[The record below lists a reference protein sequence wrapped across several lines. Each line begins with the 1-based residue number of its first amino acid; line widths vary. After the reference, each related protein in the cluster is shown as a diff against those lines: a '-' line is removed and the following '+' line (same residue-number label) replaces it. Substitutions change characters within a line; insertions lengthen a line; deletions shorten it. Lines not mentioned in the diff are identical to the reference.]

1 MAPSV
6 CRRLVPDDYPLV
18 GVVPINRPI
27 CDFDEPV
34 DPHLGALPPPPN
46 IRQLEDYGP
55 TIWDENAYL
64 KSFEKFYYAEPV
76 DFFRDY
82 PELCAF
88 ADLAFKKHF
97 SFLQDTRVVHI
108 TATEKNLDSCP
119 AYPKLCWYSSE
130 REFLEEQMWAP
141 YIKEF
146 ARIDK
151 KVKDGKGPRVLWYCF
166 LKKEVLKAQKIKD
179 GDIRQILCADPIY
192 SRIGACFEQHQN
204 QLMKEMTD
212 VSSGQCGWTPFEG
225 GFKAVCER
233 LQEKKGV
240 FIEFDWT
247 RFDGTI
253 PTPLFLHIKKLRWSF
268 INEQQR
274 ERYGRMYRWYCRN
287 LVDRYVVM
295 PSGEVTRQKRGN
307 PSGQISTT
315 MDNNMVNY
323 WLQAFEWAWFN
334 GPDFEKF
341 GEFET
346 VIYGDDRLSA
356 WSRVPDDFSTLA
368 SDMYRRV
375 FGMWVK
381 PEKVKVSPQL
391 EGLSFCGFTIG
402 PGFNP
407 RPAEPFKL
415 MASLLKPSKKLP
427 DYLALHGKLLCYQI
441 LMHFVE
447 DEHPFKRYVLR
458 CLDVTWRLSGKK
470 LLRRF
475 TEQQLNAL
483 WWGGPK
489 KCDGR

>member
-1 MAPSV
+1 M
-6 CRRLVPDDYPLV
+6 
-18 GVVPINRPI
+18 
-27 CDFDEPV
+27 
-34 DPHLGALPPPPN
+34 
-46 IRQLEDYGP
+46 
-55 TIWDENAYL
+55 
-64 KSFEKFYYAEPV
+64 EK
-76 DFFRDY
+76 
-82 PELCAF
+82 
-88 ADLAFKKHF
+88 
-97 SFLQDTRVVHI
+97 T
-108 TATEKNLDSCP
+108 
-119 AYPKLCWYSSE
+119 
-130 REFLEEQMWAP
+130 
-141 YIKEF
+141 
-146 ARIDK
+146 
-151 KVKDGKGPRVLWYCF
+151 
-166 LKKEVLKAQKIKD
+166 
-179 GDIRQILCADPIY
+179 
-192 SRIGACFEQHQN
+192 HQ
-204 QLMKEMTD
+204 
-212 VSSGQCGWTPFEG
+212 
-225 GFKAVCER
+225 
-233 LQEKKGV
+233 
-240 FIEFDWT
+240 
-247 RFDGTI
+247 
-253 PTPLFLHIKKLRWSF
+253 
-268 INEQQR
+268 
-274 ERYGRMYRWYCRN
+274 ERYGKMYRWYCKN

-295 PSGEVTRQKRGN
+295 PSGEVTKQKRGN

-341 GEFET
+341 QEFET
-346 VIYGDDRLSA
+346 VVYGDDRLST
-356 WSRVPDDFSTLA
+356 WSRVPDDFPTLA

-489 KCDGR
+489 RCDGR